1 MTDHLV
7 LRSVTKH
14 FGGVRAV
21 DNCSFSIP
29 QGSFVGVIGPN
40 GAGKSTVFNL
50 ISGLVR
56 PDGGEILFRGQNL
69 VGERP
74 DLIAGMGIART
85 FQTPRAFTSLDA
97 MENMLAAD
105 RSAGERLGTALLGRY
120 RDDER
125 RSLQRCSDLLRF
137 VGLDDKT
144 TASCDRLSGGELR
157 MLEVA
162 RQLVRDPQILLLDE
176 PTAGVSPHLQERLA
190 TLLVQIHGRGVTLVV
205 VEHNLSFLL
214 ALTQQVVV
222 MANGSVLTEGTPAE
236 VRRNP
241 KVIEAYL
248 GRGHAA

>member
-7 LRSVTKH
+7 LRSVRKH
-14 FGGVRAV
+14 FGGVQAV
-21 DNCSFSIP
+21 DDCSFAIR

-40 GAGKSTVFNL
+40 GAGKSTLFNL

-56 PDGGEILFRGQNL
+56 PDGGEIIFKGRNL

-74 DLIAGMGIART
+74 ERIARMGMART

-97 MENMLAAD
+97 MENLLVAD
-105 RSAGERLGTALLGRY
+105 RSAGERLGTALLGGY

-125 RSLQRCSDLLRF
+125 RSVERCIQLLRF
-137 VGLDDKT
+137 VGLEDKA

-162 RQLVRDPQILLLDE
+162 RQLVRRPEILLLDE

-190 TLLVQIHGRGVTLVV
+190 TLLAQIHGQGVTLVV

-214 ALTQQVVV
+214 SLAEHVVV
-222 MANGSVLTEGTPAE
+222 MANGSVLMEGVPAE
-236 VRRNP
+236 VRRDP